1 LETGLILSVIAS
13 LMFSTGIIIIRKAS
27 ARTGESFS
35 VAAVSVLIGV
45 PFFAVAVTMTGDWDK
60 ILTASWSPLVMLMS
74 AGVIHFIFGRLLGYS
89 AYRLIGANKATP
101 FIMTDRFYTLLFC
114 FLFLGEPF
122 TVFIIGGV
130 LCMFFGAALI
140 TTEKKT
146 VAEKKEKGHIS
157 AEVKGILLALLTA
170 FLWGTTPVLIKPG
183 VEAIGSPVA
192 GAFVSYG
199 AAAVVMLCL
208 LLSRSRR
215 QQVTQLPL
223 VKSLTPMA
231 LAGVCTAT
239 GQLLYYTALRMS
251 PANIVTPLLGTQ
263 VIFIFILS
271 FLVNRRIEVFSWKV
285 ALGMVATLAGTYL
298 LFH

>member
-1 LETGLILSVIAS
+1 
-13 LMFSTGIIIIRKAS
+13 
-27 ARTGESFS
+27 
-35 VAAVSVLIGV
+35 
-45 PFFAVAVTMTGDWDK
+45 
-60 ILTASWSPLVMLMS
+60 MS

-130 LCMFFGAALI
+130 LYMFFGAALI

-157 AEVKGILLALLTA
+157 TEVKGILLALVTA

-183 VEAIGSPVA
+183 IEAISSPVA

-199 AAAVVMLCL
+199 AAALVMLCL

-263 VIFIFILS
+263 VVFIFVLS